1 MWFDKCDCQSV
12 PMIAA
17 TENGELSGAGGQQ
30 FSVSFHVPA
39 GEEVLA
45 GDNTRSLAGSV
56 VL

>member
-17 TENGELSGAGGQQ
+17 TENGELSGAGRQQ

-45 GDNTRSLAGSV
+45 GDHTRSLAGNV